1 MADPDD
7 TGAVLHVVPSKT
19 DEDLAREVREE
30 LRPLLEDACEVMNR
44 AIAHGLDVTFMVNRD
59 QHGRMRIAS
68 ITVVRPL

>member
-7 TGAVLHVVPSKT
+7 TGAVLHVVPAKT
-19 DEDLAREVREE
+19 DEDRARLIREE
-30 LRPLLEDACEVMNR
+30 LQPLLDDVCAVINR
-44 AIAHGLDVTFMVNRD
+44 AAAHGLDAGFMVNRD